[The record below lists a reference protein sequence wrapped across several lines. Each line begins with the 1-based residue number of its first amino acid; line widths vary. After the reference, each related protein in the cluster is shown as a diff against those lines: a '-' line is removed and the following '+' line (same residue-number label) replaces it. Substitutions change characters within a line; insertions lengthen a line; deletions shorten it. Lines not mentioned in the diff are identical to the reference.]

1 MLTSLE
7 GYKITHNGRGKRK
20 RDLRKF
26 KQDLCVQLVGTTPGR
41 TKAAKRQ
48 RQNMPPEDRLENIG
62 PHLPLKGEGNDHR
75 CTVCE
80 KKYTEAKKNG
90 KTRKRPATN
99 VGSVMFICAN
109 FAFPVKVALWII
121 TPKLFPGHAIGCYSI
136 NVFLS

>member
-1 MLTSLE
+1 M
-7 GYKITHNGRGKRK
+7 
-20 RDLRKF
+20 
-26 KQDLCVQLVGTTPGR
+26 QLVGTTPGR

-90 KTRKRPATN
+90 KTRKRHKTSYKRGQCN
-99 VGSVMFICAN
+99 VYLCKFCLPGESCFVDYHTKTVSWSCDWLLFHQC
-109 FAFPVKVALWII
+109 FSFVEQGLW
-121 TPKLFPGHAIGCYSI
+121 
-136 NVFLS
+136 VFCF